1 MKLCKTQA
9 FSNVPDACHG
19 IRSHLGHCACHDQR
33 RDVSGQRTISFPLVR
48 TACQA
53 EIVAQ
58 TSESIAHVENQLR
71 EITTASGVLRYYD
84 CGTDSDAAPTVLFLH
99 GSGPGVTGWRNF
111 RGVLPTF
118 SAHFRCLIL
127 EFPGFGVSDD
137 FGGHPMLTAQE
148 AVLPFVDAIGADR
161 VHIVGNSMGGGV
173 GINFAINNP
182 DRTGR
187 LVTIGGI
194 GTNIFSP
201 GPSEGIR
208 LLQEFTEDPT
218 RQRLV
223 DWLISMVYDQS
234 LVTDELIEE
243 RWELAT
249 DPQTL
254 QASRRM
260 YGKAAFA
267 AMMSAMKASN
277 GPMPWALMHMVAAP
291 TLLTWGRDDRV
302 SPLDMA
308 LIPLRTIPNAEL
320 HVFPNC
326 GHWAMI
332 EAKDAF
338 ERTVSAFLSRG

>member
-1 MKLCKTQA
+1 MGG
-9 FSNVPDACHG
+9 P
-19 IRSHLGHCACHDQR
+19 
-33 RDVSGQRTISFPLVR
+33 VSGTPQRASGR
-48 TACQA
+48 AWQA
-53 EIVAQ
+53 GRV
-58 TSESIAHVENQLR
+58 TRSSELSAAVEQDLR
-71 EITTASGVLRYYD
+71 EITTPAGVLRYYD
-84 CGTDSDAAPTVLFLH
+84 AGEGSTLLFLH

-118 SAHFRCLIL
+118 ADRFRCLIM

-137 FGGHPMLTAQE
+137 YGGHPMITAQG
-148 AVLPFVDAIGADR
+148 AVTPFLDALGIDR
-161 VHIVGNSMGGGV
+161 VDIVGNSMGGGV

-182 DRTGR
+182 ARVGR

-208 LLQEFTEDPT
+208 LLQEFTEEPT

-223 DWLISMVYDQS
+223 DWLNSMVYDQS
-234 LVTDELIEE
+234 LVTNELIEE
-243 RWELAT
+243 RWQLAT
-249 DPQTL
+249 DPETL
-254 QASRRM
+254 AAARRM

-267 AMMSAMKASN
+267 QMMAAMRNADV
-277 GPMPWALMHMVAAP
+277 PMPWAQMQKVQAP

-308 LIPLRTIPNAEL
+308 LIPMRTIPNAEL

-332 EAKDAF
+332 EAKEAF
-338 ERTVSAFLSRG
+338 ESTVLSFLTR